1 MIAVC
6 VQPTTQYVAPGAQAV
21 ITVWLTPVSAV
32 VVVVIRLA
40 RRDDLP
46 ALREVER
53 AAGAPFRDVGMDA
66 VADDEPPSIEELAV
80 FQQDGRAWVATD
92 DTDQPVGY
100 LLVDV
105 VDGAAHVEQVSVH
118 PTHARQGLGR
128 TLLETAA
135 LWAHQQSLGAV
146 TLTTFSD
153 VPWNAPYYQRLGFR
167 ILADA
172 EVSEGLRRIREQEVA
187 RGLDAWPRVS
197 MRRPVGRPGDP
208 GI

>member
-1 MIAVC
+1 M
-6 VQPTTQYVAPGAQAV
+6 
-21 ITVWLTPVSAV
+21 
-32 VVVVIRLA
+32 IRLT
-40 RRDDLP
+40 RSDELP

-53 AAGAPFRDVGMDA
+53 AAGALFRVVGMDA
-66 VADDEPPSIEELAV
+66 IADHEPPSVEELAL

-118 PTHARQGLGR
+118 PSHARQGLGR
-128 TLLETAA
+128 TLLETAV
-135 LWAHQQSLGAV
+135 LWAQQQALDAV

-167 ILADA
+167 TLAEA
-172 EVSEGLRRIREQEVA
+172 EVSEGLRRIREQEAA

-197 MRRPVGRPGDP
+197 MRRPVASPGDTH
-208 GI
+208 

>member
-1 MIAVC
+1 
-6 VQPTTQYVAPGAQAV
+6 
-21 ITVWLTPVSAV
+21 
-32 VVVVIRLA
+32 VIRLA
-40 RRDDLP
+40 RSDELA

-66 VADDEPPSIEELAV
+66 IADDDPPSLDELAA

-100 LLVDV
+100 IVVDV

-118 PTHARQGLGR
+118 PSHARQGLGR
-128 TLLETAA
+128 ALLGTVV
-135 LWAHQQSLGAV
+135 LWAEQQGLDAV

-153 VPWNAPYYQRLGFR
+153 VPWNAPYYLRLGFR
-167 ILADA
+167 ILAEA
-172 EVSEGLRRIREQEVA
+172 EVSEGLRRIREQEAA

-197 MRRPVGRPGDP
+197 MRRPVISPDDAH
-208 GI
+208 